1 MKRTI
6 VCAAMRHLV
15 SGSIICSPRH
25 FDALCR
31 MTMLEHTEV
40 SWADAEQGFVDQYC
54 VFLSRETSWQI
65 AFDGKQ
71 IVRRCGGD
79 TANGGT
85 LYSENLY

>member
-6 VCAAMRHLV
+6 VCAAMRHAHT
-15 SGSIICSPRH
+15 GTIICSPRH
-25 FDALCR
+25 FDERCA
-31 MTMLEHTEV
+31 EV
-40 SWADAEQGFVDQYC
+40 VGYTQGGWHDAEQGFVDQHG
-54 VFLSRETSWQI
+54 VFFSRTEAWHI
-65 AFDGKQ
+65 ASKGNQ